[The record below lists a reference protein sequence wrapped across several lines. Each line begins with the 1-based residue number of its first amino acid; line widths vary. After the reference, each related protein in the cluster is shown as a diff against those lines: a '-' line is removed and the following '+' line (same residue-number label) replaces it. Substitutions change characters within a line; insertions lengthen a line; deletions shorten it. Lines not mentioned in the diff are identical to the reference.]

1 MAAIVTEFDAR
12 VPLLSRGS
20 VTDAIAIAFLP
31 AQIAGVALTA
41 FGVLAIVLALV
52 GIYGVAA
59 YSVSARLRDIGIRM
73 AIGAAGGTSCA
84 SRLVEPRYCLAW
96 ARPSA

>member
-1 MAAIVTEFDAR
+1 MQPNPPSSSQRRKLYNPTTVLVARSSLPEADVASQMAAIVTAFDAR

-52 GIYGVAA
+52 GIYG
-59 YSVSARLRDIGIRM
+59 G
-73 AIGAAGGTSCA
+73 
-84 SRLVEPRYCLAW
+84 
-96 ARPSA
+96 